1 MPDPGPASPAL
12 LEVDDITVRYGPR
25 IAVDRVSLALRPGL
39 IGALV
44 GPSGCGKTTLL
55 RAVAG
60 FVEVSAGRIRLNGKR
75 VSDPQGTVPPEQ
87 RRVGMVFQDLALFPH
102 LDVTGNIGFG
112 LRSDA
117 RAWRERRVAELLE
130 LMGLAEYR
138 DTYPHQLSGGQQQ
151 RVAIARA
158 MAPKPMLLLLDE
170 PFSSL
175 DPELREQLPRE
186 LRDIFRQ
193 DGMTALLVTHD
204 QQEAFAMAD
213 EIGVMRDARL
223 EQWDTAYNLYH
234 KPATRFVAGFVG
246 EGVRIPG
253 TLLDERTV
261 LTELGELCG
270 TMPPGFRPGQVVEV
284 LLRPDDVVHDDG
296 SPLRAQV
303 LDRTFRGAEFLY
315 HLALESGSRLL
326 CLAASHHNHAPG
338 DAIGVRPELDHL
350 VLFAQDTGAS
360 PRPPEAAVVD
370 STRLQR

>member
-1 MPDPGPASPAL
+1 M
-12 LEVDDITVRYGPR
+12 LEVDDITVRYGAR

-60 FVEVSAGRIRLNGKR
+60 FVEVSAGRIRLSGKR

-112 LRSDA
+112 LRSDT
-117 RAWRERRVAELLE
+117 RVWRERRVAELLE

-138 DTYPHQLSGGQQQ
+138 DTYPHRLSGGQQQ

-234 KPATRFVAGFVG
+234 KPASRFVAGFVG
-246 EGVRIPG
+246 EGVTIPG

-270 TMPPGFRPGQVVEV
+270 TMPPGFQPGQVVEV
-284 LLRPDDVVHDDG
+284 LLRPDDVVHDDD
-296 SPLRAQV
+296 SPLRARV

-315 HLALESGSRLL
+315 HLALKSGSRLL

-338 DAIGVRPELDHL
+338 DAIGIRPELDHL
-350 VLFAQDTGAS
+350 VLFPQDTGAT
-360 PRPPEAAVVD
+360 PRPPEPAVVD